1 MDQTGTGATKMVSD
15 VWANDTNNLATQQTL
30 CMFECG
36 NVPLQSVLPSKAYN
50 NIVTS
55 QLINL

>member
-30 CMFECG
+30 CMLECG
-36 NVPLQSVLPSKAYN
+36 NVPLQSVLP
-50 NIVTS
+50 
-55 QLINL
+55 